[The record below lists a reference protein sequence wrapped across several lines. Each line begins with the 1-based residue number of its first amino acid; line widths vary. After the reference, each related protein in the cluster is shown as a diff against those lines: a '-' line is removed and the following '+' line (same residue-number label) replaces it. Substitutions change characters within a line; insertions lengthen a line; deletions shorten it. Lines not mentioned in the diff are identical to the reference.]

1 MTLIYG
7 EKLQAWGEKCCYL
20 TFIKMLAVVF
30 LLLII
35 ALLLALGL
43 IIRALSWS
51 NLYDVKG
58 FFFMKR
64 NIFLHDKKSFFS

>member
-7 EKLQAWGEKCCYL
+7 GKLQAWGEKCCYL

-35 ALLLALGL
+35 ALLF
-43 IIRALSWS
+43 
-51 NLYDVKG
+51 G
-58 FFFMKR
+58 FEAYYKVFVV
-64 NIFLHDKKSFFS
+64 I

>member
-20 TFIKMLAVVF
+20 TFVKMLAIVF

-35 ALLLALGL
+35 ALLF
-43 IIRALSWS
+43 
-51 NLYDVKG
+51 G
-58 FFFMKR
+58 FEAYY
-64 NIFLHDKKSFFS
+64 KSFVVV